1 MYIEGNSKKILII
14 CHDME
19 SLVIRDFCIREGSAL
34 KLDIV
39 VIDLH
44 QKQLHAPSSSI
55 PPCNCLTGNS
65 QKIATKVECFQTW
78 RQQKRDDQL
87 ATLDPKQ

>member
-19 SLVIRDFCIREGSAL
+19 SLVIREFCIREGSAL

-44 QKQLHAPSSSI
+44 
-55 PPCNCLTGNS
+55 
-65 QKIATKVECFQTW
+65 
-78 RQQKRDDQL
+78 
-87 ATLDPKQ
+87 